1 MKLNGVLKYF
11 LLLCAPF
18 LLFCLVIFLVTMFF
32 FSSYIETMPLWNA
45 IIEREPQEEIV
56 IDNEEDGE
64 IEHEIEFVTP
74 PPVIVEVAENEEE
87 KVYYNINDFP
97 KIKWGKKWAT
107 MSIDYLGAKN
117 IPVYEGDTLT
127 VLNYGIGHYFP
138 SDKPGQGGNC
148 VLSFHVNRQKQLYY
162 LQDIPL
168 GEQIVMNTSYGKYV
182 YEITAKDIFEA
193 DDSQYVLR
201 DEGDMLTLYTCYPN
215 KGPYRKQRIAI
226 TAVLVEDLSDPTW
239 R

>member
-18 LLFCLVIFLVTMFF
+18 LLYCVAVVLLAMFF
-32 FSSYIETMPLWNA
+32 FTGYIETMPLWNA
-45 IIEREPQEEIV
+45 IMERGNEEQV
-56 IDNEEDGE
+56 IDGTGDEV
-64 IEHEIEFVTP
+64 EHNIEFVTP
-74 PPVIVEVAENEEE
+74 KPVVGVTDTQKE
-87 KVYYNINDFP
+87 KVYYDINEFP

-107 MSIDYLGAKN
+107 MTIAYLGAQN
-117 IPVYEGDTLT
+117 ISVYEGDTLT
-127 VLNYGIGHYFP
+127 VLNYGVGHYF
-138 SDKPGQGGNC
+138 SSKKPGQGGNC

-168 GEQIVMNTSYGKYV
+168 GEHIIMETSYGKYV
-182 YEITAKDIFEA
+182 YEIVSKDIFEA
-193 DDSQYVLR
+193 NDPQYILR
-201 DEGDMLTLYTCYPN
+201 DEGDMLTIYTCYPN

-226 TAVLVEDLSDPTW
+226 TAILLEDLSDPTW